1 MAAGEGA
8 FPVKKPEGPGEARAR
23 LAAYAERF
31 HLENPWAKFF
41 NVRVEDMG
49 PGHARLVLPFRA
61 EYTHGLRVVQGGVI
75 TSVADAA
82 IAHAIMPML
91 DPGHACTTVE
101 LKINFLAPVTREDM
115 VAEARVVRKG
125 RQIVLGEADVKSPE
139 GRHFAR
145 ALATYLII
153 SSA

>member
-1 MAAGEGA
+1 VAPDAGELAVTKRQETGA
-8 FPVKKPEGPGEARAR
+8 APDQ
-23 LAAYAERF
+23 LAAYARRF

-41 NVRVEDMG
+41 NVRIEDMG

-91 DPGHACTTVE
+91 EPGQACTTVE
-101 LKINFLAPVTREDM
+101 LKINFLAPVTKEDM

-125 RQIVLGEADVKSPE
+125 RQIVLGEADVRSPE

-153 SSA
+153 PSA

>member
-1 MAAGEGA
+1 VTGHEDAGA
-8 FPVKKPEGPGEARAR
+8 ARAR
-23 LAAYAERF
+23 LAAYVERF

-61 EYTHGLRVVQGGVI
+61 EYTHGLRVVQGGVV

-91 DPGHACTTVE
+91 ETGQSCTTIE
-101 LKINFLAPVTREDM
+101 LKINFLAPVTKEDM
-115 VAEARVVRKG
+115 VAEARVIKKG
-125 RQIVLGEADVKSPE
+125 RQIVLAEADVKSPE

-145 ALATYLII
+145 ALATYMII
-153 SSA
+153 PMP